1 MYAYMYV
8 SAVMWM
14 CGSEDNLWE
23 WVFSFHPVGS
33 TKQTPLVM
41 FGSNCLYSG
50 PRKILFCF
58 VLFCFVLFFKSD
70 TTWLYFNIT
79 ETPLVS

>member
-1 MYAYMYV
+1 MCACMYAYMYV

-41 FGSNCLYSG
+41 FGSKYLYTG
-50 PRKILFCF
+50 RRTI
-58 VLFCFVLFFKSD
+58 LFFKD
-70 TTWLYFNIT
+70 QIPLFICQYNLNI
-79 ETPLVS
+79 S